1 MFVRFRF
8 LAKIRTFKTTLSS
21 IPSYR
26 FIRPNPKTD
35 TSMGLVQ
42 MKIHDTQKLSPDTC
56 EENALEK

>member
-26 FIRPNPKTD
+26 FIRSNPKTD
-35 TSMGLVQ
+35 TSMEQ
-42 MKIHDTQKLSPDTC
+42 MKEKVGNMKNESGNISPKTPI
-56 EENALEK
+56 EK

>member
-35 TSMGLVQ
+35 TSMEQ
-42 MKIHDTQKLSPDTC
+42 TK
-56 EENALEK
+56 EEVRSVKKKQLHMSDQLTP